1 MLLRRKELRI
11 KPLGGPKIKVIQTG
25 RWGKFSEFHSRRI
38 EAWRTS
44 DIWVKRLFFCLLRLH
59 EEILDFYNFMKP
71 RTAEHTM
78 RQEVIARVQEVIRR
92 LWPTAD
98 VRMSNIQLLL
108 LILTIVVKKISKKL
122 LRVIKSNGL

>member
-1 MLLRRKELRI
+1 M
-11 KPLGGPKIKVIQTG
+11 
-25 RWGKFSEFHSRRI
+25 
-38 EAWRTS
+38 
-44 DIWVKRLFFCLLRLH
+44 KRLFFCLLRLH

-71 RTAEHTM
+71 RTVEHTM

-108 LILTIVVKKISKKL
+108 LILTIVVKKIFKKL
-122 LRVIKSNGL
+122 FISGGGVWKLSDGALFTNQVRGLLWFTSAKTVFDYLCAV